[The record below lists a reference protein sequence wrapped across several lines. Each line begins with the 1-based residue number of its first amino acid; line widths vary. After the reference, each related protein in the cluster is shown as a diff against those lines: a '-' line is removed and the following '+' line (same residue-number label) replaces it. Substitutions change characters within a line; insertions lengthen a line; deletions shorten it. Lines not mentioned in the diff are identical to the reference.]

1 VSRPQTLDADPPRGP
16 DARAVA
22 EAAGAPAGGCL
33 ITTGEDAGDRSP
45 GTPAAPAGPGAHAS
59 RAPHASHHASVG
71 RYLSRQRRLRGIS
84 LDELASLTRI
94 PVRSLER
101 LEGGRF
107 DGESDGFVRGFVRT
121 VAEALGLDPEDAI
134 SRLLVE
140 VPPDEPWRRTGP
152 GPGRVAAA
160 VAVVGALAAA
170 LAVGRAVWTWAS
182 SPTSSPDV
190 VYRHDPVRALADAVR
205 AQGDAQ
211 PAPPPPR
218 AEERDGPA
226 PRSELARP

>member
-1 VSRPQTLDADPPRGP
+1 MPRPQTLDADPPRGP
-16 DARAVA
+16 DARAAA
-22 EAAGAPAGGCL
+22 EAAGTPAGGSL
-33 ITTGEDAGDRSP
+33 TAPTGSIGEASQS
-45 GTPAAPAGPGAHAS
+45 TPAAPSGPGAYA
-59 RAPHASHHASVG
+59 APTSPHASVG

-94 PVRSLER
+94 PARSLER
-101 LEGGRF
+101 LESGRF

-121 VAEALGLDPEDAI
+121 VAEALGLDPEEAI

-140 VPPDEPWRRTGP
+140 VPPDEPGP
-152 GPGRVAAA
+152 RAGPRPARVA
-160 VAVVGALAAA
+160 VAVAVIGALAVA
-170 LAVGRAVWTWAS
+170 LALGRAVWTWAS

-205 AQGDAQ
+205 AQGDVED
-211 PAPPPPR
+211 PPPPR
-218 AEERDGPA
+218 AGGRDRPP